1 MLNTISTIDLIA
13 SLCALMALML
23 LSKGWK
29 RGLAGVINFALAGL
43 ILLTFFH
50 DFTNLLQWSGIT
62 DVAEIEYY
70 VEILVPVFWFLFF
83 YSFFRELAT
92 QELKESE
99 EKYRSLIENIPDV
112 TWRSDIEGN
121 TIFISSNVG
130 KTYGYTPEEIYESD
144 SRLWFGQIHPDDIER
159 VKEAHARL
167 FKENKKYNI
176 KYRIKKKDGKW
187 IWLQIEVNKALLDA
201 WAAKPGL
208 TKENIIG
215 SSFLEI
221 APEFKGTDRHK
232 KYLEV
237 LKTGNSFSTE
247 EVVSPSRFG
256 STRLFVKVFKV
267 GDGLGIIAEDITE
280 SKKAEEDLKESE
292 ERYRTLMEGASDAI
306 FIADTETGMLVDA
319 NKRAEELIGR
329 SLEEICKMRHFELHP
344 PEEKE
349 RYREIFEEHSLK
361 GGGFSQD
368 LEVVNGKGRRI
379 PVSINAGIVEVRGK
393 RYIQGIFRDITERK
407 KAEEA
412 LRMSEAKYQD
422 LYDNA
427 PDMFVSVDAK
437 TARILNCNQTLAR
450 ATGYTKDEL
459 IGKPVFDMY
468 HPDCVDEVK
477 KAFNEFVVTG
487 ELKNREFQIIKKDG
501 TKIDVSLNVSSVRGE
516 NGDILYSRSVW
527 RDISERKKIDHMKDN
542 LVRDTSHALKNPI
555 AMTEMALDMLERN
568 MDRGDMESVKTTE
581 EMIHRNLEGLRDS
594 VDKVLRVSSMEGGTI
609 TEKRPLSLK
618 TMVDRVEQD
627 FEHKMKK
634 KGLEFR
640 KDIAEGADLI
650 VADESDMI
658 NLLNNLI
665 DNALKFTEKG
675 TISLRARAE
684 KGMAEISVED
694 TGSGINKEDIGKVF
708 DKFFRKRPDLT
719 GTGLGLTICR
729 DAVLR
734 HNGTIDVFSEG
745 EGKGTK
751 VTVKIPL
758 KGGRNERA
766 K

>member
-1 MLNTISTIDLIA
+1 MDATTEMFLLLDSKLNI
-13 SLCALMALML
+13 
-23 LSKGWK
+23 
-29 RGLAGVINFALAGL
+29 
-43 ILLTFFH
+43 
-50 DFTNLLQWSGIT
+50 
-62 DVAEIEYY
+62 
-70 VEILVPVFWFLFF
+70 
-83 YSFFRELAT
+83 
-92 QELKESE
+92 
-99 EKYRSLIENIPDV
+99 
-112 TWRSDIEGN
+112 
-121 TIFISSNVG
+121 
-130 KTYGYTPEEIYESD
+130 
-144 SRLWFGQIHPDDIER
+144 
-159 VKEAHARL
+159 
-167 FKENKKYNI
+167 
-176 KYRIKKKDGKW
+176 
-187 IWLQIEVNKALLDA
+187 IEVNKALLDA